1 MGRTVPASKCLVI
14 SSRSRR
20 ISHGAAV
27 FVSAPMFVWLVLS
40 SGIYWERERGEVGLS
55 LNLSLLVMHRLRK
68 GGRTLLLIPHGLQEH
83 AEFALA

>member
-1 MGRTVPASKCLVI
+1 MVQQWLFLF
-14 SSRSRR
+14 RR
-20 ISHGAAV
+20 
-27 FVSAPMFVWLVLS
+27 S
-40 SGIYWERERGEVGLS
+40 SGWCSSGMYWERERGEVGLS